1 MLDAMTGTSDAL
13 RWRVSPAL
21 PALKLTGA
29 AALALLGLVL
39 GDDAVRL
46 ALAAVAVAGLLAWAA
61 RDLLAPIRLAADT
74 AGVRV
79 ISGYAGTRA
88 LPWERIER
96 IRVDSRPRL
105 GLRTETLE
113 IDTGDTLHLFGQYD
127 LNAPPAEV
135 ADRLNALRTGGPGSA
150 GQAARGGQQ

>member
-1 MLDAMTGTSDAL
+1 MTGTTSDAL

-21 PALKLTGA
+21 PALKLVGA
-29 AALALLGLVL
+29 AALALLGLVF
-39 GDDAVRL
+39 GDDVVRL

-61 RDLLAPIRLAADT
+61 RDLVAPVRLAADT

-79 ISGYAGTRA
+79 SSGYAGTRA
-88 LPWERIER
+88 LPWARIER
-96 IRVDSRPRL
+96 IRVETRPRL

-135 ADRLNALRTGGPGSA
+135 ADRLNALRSGGPGSA
-150 GQAARGGQQ
+150 GQGAGGGHQ